1 MEDDEF
7 EVLNLGLGKLA
18 RVMAEVEFVLLESFQ
33 YQVGHPVML
42 FHCLHEDQDIV

>member
-1 MEDDEF
+1 MGDDES

-18 RVMAEVEFVLLESFQ
+18 LVMAEIEFVLLESFQ

-42 FHCLHEDQDIV
+42 FHRLCEDQDII